1 MLKSFQFSL
10 LEPKNIAVKQNVPG
24 PGTYAA
30 LGINKLGIYPIS
42 NFQ

>member
-1 MLKSFQFSL
+1 MFV
-10 LEPKNIAVKQNVPG
+10 LEPENIAIKQNVPG
-24 PGTYAA
+24 PGTYPA